1 MKFLLFYAYLWA
13 FMPVNVCSLIRKR
26 RSKKIEDSQCRHYG
40 CSPVVKPVFSVLF
53 LFYLSFLK
61 SWDCCIIFATFR
73 SACANMQAHASSF
86 SSSRFSFD
94 LNLDVRYAEG
104 PRTNGNFC
112 TLFRDYL
119 HRLRGCSHT
128 LRGCSH
134 TLRGCSHT
142 LRVNPHT
149 MRVNPH
155 TGMYLMKY
163 VPRVS
168 EIPTPL

>member
-128 LRGCSH
+128 
-134 TLRGCSHT
+134 
-142 LRVNPHT
+142 